1 MWLASISVD
10 PQLADPNLAK
20 AGAIDDN
27 VVFSPG
33 AIVVPGEGDVFIFAQ
48 HNGRDVSHDRPLSLV
63 VLVVLLLQDTNCALL
78 WTVAA
83 EMVGVIVASGIA
95 DREGFVVKV
104 AKSKLTMI

>member
-1 MWLASISVD
+1 
-10 PQLADPNLAK
+10 
-20 AGAIDDN
+20 
-27 VVFSPG
+27 
-33 AIVVPGEGDVFIFAQ
+33 
-48 HNGRDVSHDRPLSLV
+48 
-63 VLVVLLLQDTNCALL
+63 LL